1 MRHAVE
7 SLVLLAWC
15 VFEPGSAPP
24 TDYVVTFNANVLGL
38 DKDKVIG
45 QKEAAWNRA
54 LIASW
59 VHQYG

>member
-7 SLVLLAWC
+7 SLALLAWC

-54 LIASW
+54 LIA
-59 VHQYG
+59 